1 MVTEINRVE
10 LHTIEIDKNVW
21 RWFVGMGCALALLG
35 LLASANLVMATVAAA
50 YIVAL
55 AMFAAGIVMVVHA
68 SAVRGLGWALVWAA
82 FGILYAAAATFLF
95 YDQQLAVRLI
105 TVWLAVLLTAS
116 GAVRMVAS
124 LVHPLP
130 GWGWMLVSGIF
141 SVAAGLII
149 ASGWPANAMWVLGL
163 VMAIDLLVHGMM
175 LILVGVR
182 LRPATSH

>member
-35 LLASANLVMATVAAA
+35 LLASANLVMATIAAT

-82 FGILYAAAATFLF
+82 FGVLYAAAATFLF
-95 YDQQLAVRLI
+95 YDQPLAVSLI

-116 GAVRMVAS
+116 GAVNAGHVPAEPSLRWRCDLRGAQAS
-124 LVHPLP
+124 RRGGQRGPT
-130 GWGWMLVSGIF
+130 
-141 SVAAGLII
+141 
-149 ASGWPANAMWVLGL
+149 
-163 VMAIDLLVHGMM
+163 
-175 LILVGVR
+175 R
-182 LRPATSH
+182 